1 MARRILSVY
10 ELIGDFVK
18 THEYSDETDFF
29 LRLRDEVSGA
39 EVGDYKE
46 NDFIDIIYGDY
57 IFTVYRVTDKWVLSD
72 KVVLLAEDGNNAS
85 HINVDMTDAVMY

>member
-18 THEYSDETDFF
+18 RHEYSDETEFF

-57 IFTVYRVTDKWVLSD
+57 IFTVHRVDGSWKLSSWVA
-72 KVVLLAEDGNNAS
+72 LLAEDGNNAS